1 MRKRQKN
8 PPNIPATRWNLP
20 ANRLTRALK
29 DFVDASGALGL
40 SDLTTRHRQR
50 ALARFIRWADER
62 GLADPREV
70 TLPILERYQ
79 RHLYHYRKTNG
90 EPLSFSSQYTELA
103 PLKAFFAWLT
113 RNHIILYNPA
123 SELQLPKV
131 VRNLARYI
139 LSPEEVQAILAQPDT
154 STLLGL
160 RDRAIL
166 EVLYSSAI
174 RRFELRRLTIYDV
187 DTKRGTLFVR
197 EGKGRK
203 DRLLPL
209 GERACR
215 WVNRYLDE
223 VRAQLVTGRDE
234 GILFLTA
241 QGDPLTDDHLSGAVK
256 DYIQRSGVKANGS
269 CHLFRHACATH
280 MLENGA
286 DTRFIQALL
295 GHAQLS
301 TTQVY
306 THVALAKLKE
316 IHTATHPAKLDHIEM
331 TRASTSETAIE
342 CEAILDKLAVE
353 SEEEELQRE
362 AAKRP
367 ATTRARGL
375 FRVPYRPRPARRGP
389 RGPRK
394 QKEVRDVDVDAD
406 ANADADVD
414 A

>member
-8 PPNIPATRWNLP
+8 PPLIPSRRWELP
-20 ANRLTRALK
+20 ANRLTHALK
-29 DFVDASGALGL
+29 DFIAACGALGL

-62 GLADPREV
+62 GLNDPREI

-79 RHLYHYRKTNG
+79 RHLYHYRKPNG

-139 LSPEEVQAILAQPDT
+139 LSPEEVEKILAVPDT
-154 STLLGL
+154 TTLLGL

-203 DRLLPL
+203 DRIVPL

-215 WVNRYLDE
+215 WIKRYLDE
-223 VRAQLVTGRDE
+223 VRPQIVPGRDD
-234 GILFLTA
+234 GVLFLTA
-241 QGDPLTDDHLSGAVK
+241 HGDALTDDHLSGAVK
-256 DYIQRSGVKANGS
+256 EYIQKSGVHANGS

-280 MLENGA
+280 MLDNGA
-286 DTRFIQALL
+286 DTRFIQAML
-295 GHAQLS
+295 GHASLA

-316 IHTATHPAKLDHIEM
+316 IHNATHPAKIDHIEA
-331 TRASTSETAIE
+331 TRATMNDTSADHDVV
-342 CEAILDKLAVE
+342 LDALSVE
-353 SEEEELQRE
+353 SEEEEIQRD

-367 ATTRARGL
+367 ATTRAQGL
-375 FRVPYRPRPARRGP
+375 YRRAYYPRPGRRGP
-389 RGPRK
+389 RTK
-394 QKEVRDVDVDAD
+394 QDERNADAEADTDAD
-406 ANADADVD
+406 A
-414 A
+414 

>member
-1 MRKRQKN
+1 MRREKRKN
-8 PPNIPATRWNLP
+8 ASGITSKRWELPP
-20 ANRLTRALK
+20 NRLTHALK
-29 DFVDASGALGL
+29 DFIDMTSAMGL
-40 SDLTTRHRQR
+40 SALTTRHRSR
-50 ALARFIRWADER
+50 ALARFIRWSDER
-62 GLADPREV
+62 GLNDPREI

-79 RHLYHYRKTNG
+79 RHLYHYRKPNG

-113 RNHIILYNPA
+113 RNHLILYNPA

-139 LSPEEVQAILAQPDT
+139 LSPEEVERIIAQPDT
-154 STLLGL
+154 RTLLGL

-223 VRAQLVTGRDE
+223 VRVQLVMGRDD
-234 GILFLTA
+234 GVLFLTA
-241 QGDPLTDDHLSGAVK
+241 HGDSLTDDHLSGAVK
-256 DYIQRSGVKANGS
+256 DYLEKADLHVGGS

-286 DTRFIQALL
+286 DTRFIQAML
-295 GHAQLS
+295 
-301 TTQVY
+301 
-306 THVALAKLKE
+306 
-316 IHTATHPAKLDHIEM
+316 
-331 TRASTSETAIE
+331 
-342 CEAILDKLAVE
+342 
-353 SEEEELQRE
+353 
-362 AAKRP
+362 
-367 ATTRARGL
+367 
-375 FRVPYRPRPARRGP
+375 
-389 RGPRK
+389 
-394 QKEVRDVDVDAD
+394 
-406 ANADADVD
+406 
-414 A
+414 

>member
-1 MRKRQKN
+1 MRRAKRKN
-8 PPNIPATRWNLP
+8 ASGIQSKRWELPNNGMS
-20 ANRLTRALK
+20 RALR
-29 DFVDASGALGL
+29 DFIEGCEARGL
-40 SDLTTRHRQR
+40 SLLTTQHRQR
-50 ALARFIRWADER
+50 AIKRFILWADER
-62 GLADPREV
+62 GLVDPREI

-113 RNHIILYNPA
+113 RQHHILYNPA

-131 VRNLARYI
+131 IRNLARYVLSIEDVEKI
-139 LSPEEVQAILAQPDT
+139 LTVPDT

-203 DRLLPL
+203 DRIVPL

-215 WVNRYLDE
+215 WVNKYLDE
-223 VRAQLVTGRDE
+223 ARPKLVAMRDD
-234 GILFLTA
+234 GVLFLTWH
-241 QGDPLTDDHLSGAVK
+241 GDALTDDHLGGAVK
-256 DYIQRSGVKANGS
+256 EYIQKSGVHVNGS

-286 DTRFIQALL
+286 DTRFIQAML
-295 GHAQLS
+295 GHANLS

-306 THVALAKLKE
+306 THVALTKLKE
-316 IHTATHPAKLDHIEM
+316 IHNATHTAKIDHIET
-331 TRASTSETAIE
+331 TRTPTSDATAPEERDALI
-342 CEAILDKLAVE
+342 DSLAAE
-353 SEEEELQRE
+353 SEEED
-362 AAKRP
+362 
-367 ATTRARGL
+367 TRDPRALGFYRK
-375 FRVPYRPRPARRGP
+375 PYAPRPNRRGP
-389 RGPRK
+389 RK
-394 QKEVRDVDVDAD
+394 KNDEQDAD
-406 ANADADVD
+406 ANANADD
-414 A
+414 LA

>member
-1 MRKRQKN
+1 MRKRRKN
-8 PPNIPATRWNLP
+8 APLIPPRRWELP
-20 ANRLTRALK
+20 ANALARALK
-29 DFVDASGALGL
+29 EFIDASGAMGL
-40 SDLTTRHRQR
+40 SVLTTRHRQR
-50 ALARFIRWADER
+50 AIRRFLLWAEER
-62 GLADPREV
+62 GLSDPREI

-113 RNHIILYNPA
+113 RNHVILYNPA

-139 LSPEEVQAILAQPDT
+139 LSPEEVERILSVPDT

-203 DRLLPL
+203 DRIVPL

-215 WVNRYLDE
+215 WVSRYLDE
-223 VRAQLVTGRDE
+223 VRAQLVVGRDE
-234 GILFLTA
+234 GVLFLTA
-241 QGDPLTDDHLSGAVK
+241 QGDALTDDHLSGAVK
-256 DYIQRSGVKANGS
+256 ELIQKSGVKAAGS

-306 THVALAKLKE
+306 THVALSKLKE
-316 IHTATHPAKLDHIEM
+316 IHTATHPAKMDRIET
-331 TRASTSETAIE
+331 TRAATSEATTE
-342 CEAILDKLAVE
+342 HEAILDKLAVE
-353 SEEEELQRE
+353 NEEEEVQRD

-367 ATTRARGL
+367 NTGRGL
-375 FRVPYRPRPARRGP
+375 FRVPYRPRPERRGP
-389 RGPRK
+389 RK
-394 QKEVRDVDVDAD
+394 KKDDQDAD
-406 ANADADVD
+406 AAADADGD